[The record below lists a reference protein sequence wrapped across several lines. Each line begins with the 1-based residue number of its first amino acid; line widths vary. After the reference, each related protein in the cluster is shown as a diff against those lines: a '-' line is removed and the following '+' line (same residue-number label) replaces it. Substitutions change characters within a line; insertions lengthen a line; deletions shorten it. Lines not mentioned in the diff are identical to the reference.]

1 MTKFVMTNAVIETR
15 KRSKI
20 KRLGRLLFETVV
32 WLAFFGMILSLLF
45 IGPAIEAEIVEWKAS
60 LNH

>member
-1 MTKFVMTNAVIETR
+1 MTRFVMTNAVIETK
-15 KRSKI
+15 KRSRI

-45 IGPAIEAEIVEWKAS
+45 IGPDIEAEIIRWKS
-60 LNH
+60 MSH

>member
-1 MTKFVMTNAVIETR
+1 MNKFVMTNAVIETK
-15 KRSKI
+15 KRSRI

-45 IGPAIEAEIVEWKAS
+45 IGPDIEAEIIRWKS
-60 LNH
+60 MSH